1 MGTLMDDQRLLER
14 FTRDGSQD
22 AFRELTVRYTNL
34 VYGCAVQRLRDAHA
48 AQDVTQAVFLALA
61 LKAQKLRTGAPLP
74 GWLFKATRF
83 ACAMHQRGEQR
94 RKEREMR
101 VFEESQ
107 IADSGTPTAVAWEEM
122 QPHLSGA
129 LDSLSSADREAVLLR
144 FYRQASHQ
152 EVATALGTSED
163 GARMRVDRALDK
175 LRRFITNKGV
185 ALSATALA
193 GALTAHAAPAAPAGL
208 AATAGATALA
218 GAGGTLTA
226 TSTLVLAKGAIQM
239 MFWNSVKTAALVTAA
254 AITVGGAGVTTV
266 VAVAKE
272 QAKTEAK
279 ANPGA
284 EAAWPALGSALR
296 IRMTDSD
303 GTAVSNAS
311 VEVAFDLPYPSW
323 RRPAIWT
330 FAWTNT
336 DANGSCKLSV
346 PSNAIAAY
354 LAFVEPSATSDL
366 CVTHVTGAVEP
377 VFAYGRTRLRLKP
390 SSNGVAD
397 IRVQTASL
405 PCRIAG
411 RVTGPDKKPVAS
423 VTIVFSKT
431 LGLPAR
437 KSSPPYFDYSW
448 ANNRSY
454 VIVTG
459 PDGAYDILLPE
470 GEFRVQ
476 YVSCPTQPLLYWDER
491 GRGATASKRLRRG
504 MTKEHDIELSQ
515 GCAIEATMLDTE
527 NKPVKGVT
535 PRLTARFL
543 PLGAGVSS
551 GASRLLSVDAASNE
565 DGQTVLCNIPPGLV
579 SLSITPPKESQWVPL
594 TPSIVTAVESGLV
607 AKLTLRL
614 VRGATLRGKITTDDG
629 APVAGYRLRENAI
642 SDANGNYVI
651 EGLPSGTVSL
661 TSDQKNYPGMGF
673 ATTSQVEVCAGGD
686 FSCDLVLKKLKKIAP
701 VELTGRILDQQGNAV
716 PRVTVLARPMMPIVP
731 NQMANSLSGISGDDG
746 RYRIAGLTAG
756 RVDVSLEIPSDL
768 PLDRP
773 VEKSPRMFGTDT
785 ITLTASSENVRD
797 FPLVPA
803 TVVRLNLRDE
813 KGNPVTA
820 PQLHCS
826 DTVTNANSSEACG
839 VQFKPG
845 GTPGTFVVRLGTHEQ
860 KPGGV
865 RFLALKPDPGA
876 LLPDPV
882 AIPLG
887 TDVGN
892 AIERTV
898 VLRCGATI
906 QGQLLDAGG
915 KPVEDASITYWK
927 AEEYDRMKQFGDNFL
942 RAGLQTDIVTD
953 PNGRFRIENL
963 PPGDY
968 VVKADNFSEEA
979 PQFHEPARIALDSA
993 RDFDLQLVC
1002 EPIGTVE
1009 VQVCTSDDEK
1019 VASGARLVSTT
1030 ASAVES
1036 AQSSVWPPS
1045 SEDPF
1050 RPCRIT
1056 VRPGK
1061 YELVTQPF
1069 ACIESGGIQTL
1080 RELDAIAKQ
1089 LPKTVLDVVAGK
1101 TTNVTVRLPLTA
1113 KEYRSLRPTRDNGS
1127 YSHNTAVDREKI
1139 SQRLLADWSKVRLAE
1154 QSIYARVNGSRLVY
1168 TNTLRFVAAETV
1180 TNALLGFVLRPETE
1194 QLAVSVGGKPL
1205 AEIEHAPPYT
1215 NKPPETVSWPD
1226 RPGITPRRADSK
1238 DDRKDS
1244 LLRDRDNAIGGC
1256 LSAFAG
1262 DLWNNTWRA
1271 WYLDL
1276 APEQTNTAMVN
1287 GTVKPFPFANSAKGD
1302 PCIAYRIPIRQGCC
1316 WARPAGK
1323 LAVTLTLGDDVK
1335 PEDVVFV
1342 RPTEVKRDGRTLTYT
1357 LDGADP
1363 DEDLLL
1369 VLKLK
1374 AERR

>member
-1 MGTLMDDQRLLER
+1 
-14 FTRDGSQD
+14 
-22 AFRELTVRYTNL
+22 
-34 VYGCAVQRLRDAHA
+34 
-48 AQDVTQAVFLALA
+48 
-61 LKAQKLRTGAPLP
+61 
-74 GWLFKATRF
+74 
-83 ACAMHQRGEQR
+83 
-94 RKEREMR
+94 MR

-144 FYRQASHQ
+144 FFQKASHRD
-152 EVATALGTSED
+152 VATALGTSED

-175 LRRFITNKGV
+175 LRRFFTNKGV
-185 ALSATALA
+185 ALSATVLA
-193 GALTAHAAPAAPAGL
+193 GALTANAVQAAPAGL
-208 AATAGATALA
+208 AASAGATALA
-218 GAGGTLTA
+218 GASGTA
-226 TSTLVLAKGAIQM
+226 TTTSIMTLAQGAMKAMLIAQ
-239 MFWNSVKTAALVTAA
+239 VKTAVLVTVA
-254 AITVGGAGVTTV
+254 AIAVGGAGVTAA

-272 QAKTEAK
+272 QEKVVAKTPPPAVTPV
-279 ANPGA
+279 AIPTA
-284 EAAWPALGSALR
+284 ETAWPALGPTLR
-296 IRMTDSD
+296 MRLTDAD
-303 GTAVSNAS
+303 GAIVSNAIVGVS
-311 VEVAFDLPYPSW
+311 FTLTFVEPYPVQPNLGSSS
-323 RRPAIWT
+323 
-330 FAWTNT
+330 WTNT
-336 DANGSCKLSV
+336 DASGVCELSV
-346 PSNAIAAY
+346 PSNAVAAY
-354 LAFVEPSATSDL
+354 LSLVDLRVPNGPKKGFVRSAPGDVVLGGASFAPSDL

-423 VTIVFSKT
+423 ATIVFSKT

-437 KSSPPYFDYSW
+437 KSSPPYFDDSW

-454 VIVTG
+454 AIVTG

-543 PLGAGVSS
+543 PRGAGWSS
-551 GASRLLSVDAASNE
+551 GASRLFSVDAASNE
-565 DGQTVLCNIPPGLV
+565 DGQTLLGNIPPGLV

-594 TPSIVTAVESGLV
+594 TPSIVTAVESGRV

-614 VRGATLRGKITTDDG
+614 VRGASLRGRITTEDG
-629 APVAGYRLRENAI
+629 APVAGYRLRENGYRLRENAI
-642 SDANGNYVI
+642 SDASGNYVI

-661 TSDQKNYPGMGF
+661 TPDQKNYPGMGF

-686 FSCDLVLKKLKKIAP
+686 FSCDLVLKKLKEIAP
-701 VELTGRILDQQGNAV
+701 VELTGRILDQQGNVV
-716 PRVTVLARPMMPIVP
+716 PRVTVLARPMMPIAP
-731 NQMANSLSGISGDDG
+731 NQMANSLSGISDADG

-797 FPLVPA
+797 FQLVPA

-820 PQLHCS
+820 PQLQCS
-826 DTVTNANSSEACG
+826 DTVTNANSSKACG

-845 GTPGTFVVRLGTHEQ
+845 GTPGTFVVRLGTREQ

-865 RFLALKPDPGA
+865 RFLALTPDPGA

-887 TDVGN
+887 KDVGN

-927 AEEYDRMKQFGDNFL
+927 AEEYDRMKQFGDDFL

-1002 EPIGTVE
+1002 DPIGTVE

-1030 ASAVES
+1030 ASAVER

-1089 LPKTVLDVVAGK
+1089 LPKTVLDVVEGK

-1113 KEYRSLRPTRDNGS
+1113 KEYRSLRPTRDNDS